1 MGAVSRDKA
10 GIASAVNDTSRE
22 VGGTLGVAVVG
33 SVFASLYGPKI
44 VEKLAGLPLPEE
56 AMKAAESSMAAA
68 LMVAER
74 APTAGQPLVIAAAQ
88 DAFQAGWTTACLV
101 AAGVALVGAVLA
113 ALFLPNRAAVP
124 ATVS

>member
-44 VEKLAGLPLPEE
+44 VERLSGLPVPAE
-56 AMKAAESSMAAA
+56 ALKAAESSMAAA
-68 LMVAER
+68 LMVAEQ
-74 APTAGQPLVIAAAQ
+74 APGEGRGLVAAAAQ
-88 DAFQAGWTTACLV
+88 DAFQSGWTSACLV
-101 AAGVALVGAVLA
+101 AAGVAITGAVMA
-113 ALFLPNRAAVP
+113 ALFLPNRAD
-124 ATVS
+124 